1 MEKNYKLNLKIDAT
15 SKIMNF
21 NELCKS
27 DRKGEKNIVAT
38 EVSYQSEKI
47 DKKIVKTKQ
56 IKKK

>member
-1 MEKNYKLNLKIDAT
+1 MEKNYELNLKIDAT
-15 SKIMNF
+15 SKIINF

-47 DKKIVKTKQ
+47 DKKNSKNKTD
-56 IKKK
+56 